1 MSSHHTSAKA
11 GSKDRGKAID
21 VALARANAEAAS
33 ASHQGAHAIGDE
45 ALLASRGDALRGRLG
60 NRALGALL
68 QGALVQG
75 GASARMRTLPRDE
88 HEAERAADAQA
99 QIALQP
105 RSPAAAVSVRARPAL
120 AEVAVPAQTPDHVR
134 AVISARSE
142 NLQQGLAEEMGQAF
156 DLDLGG
162 VAIHRDAGAARSAAL
177 LGAQA
182 YTLGRHVVFGHDRY
196 APHSPGGRALIAH
209 ELAHVT
215 QQQHGTPRVQCKK
228 GDAPK
233 ITYLEVAAEGFDE
246 AALNFAAMLAQK
258 VKLAKARIVIVN
270 GPNVKIYDE
279 AGKPV
284 VKKFFHLTAPSSL
297 PIGVY
302 GRANAGRALHAV
314 GVRPDGGWFDAGAVV
329 IQGGIDFSKNID
341 DQEAFDAALNV
352 GAPTYYV
359 SPSSTAAPPT
369 ADAPPPVPIEN
380 LPEFMEFEAK
390 TKANLPAWPSAT
402 LPLTSQIAT
411 VNSSGT
417 FICRVD
423 KNQGSNTLDR
433 VTNLMQ
439 PTSFRWEVLKL
450 DEKLRVTGK
459 KKTSG
464 WDAAVEGFARRK
476 RQLADDKAAMLG
488 DRRRQS
494 IPESIFRAAIYEQ
507 TKTARESLAMVGQ
520 TVMTVI
526 NAITGGPN
534 QLTTEDVMDVP
545 FKQQGDYFVRCLAT
559 QVVPKD
565 AKYRRAT
572 SVSGVMVSVYD
583 IQDVARDALS
593 SGDALKAD
601 AEKSVAE
608 VQAELDQL
616 DEDIENGVGDVVIK
630 RSERAYRALTLD
642 YFKDL
647 AAAGGNPLNAKV
659 AEQNLLKSQIAYFD
673 SDDYPQEE
681 KYRAFKDAKLEQLR
695 KRLKVVDAEVAR
707 MRGALSER
715 DSQIEPVGYMRAVL
729 VDEVTSAK
737 TPLVFAVGERR
748 YIAADNLEVVIAD
761 VTGAKGRTFSASA
774 SGALGAGRQDA
785 WLDAMTDLRRNLNRG
800 RGWISYE
807 VPPSYQRWKDEL
819 PNPMKLEMSASAQ
832 VKETIDDAAHALTI
846 GAILAAPFTGGAS
859 LSILAVLA
867 PIQAASSLYNIVNR
881 AAYSDLELDQE
892 AVFDL
897 INVATL
903 GLGKLST
910 VGKAGSR
917 GLAIVASSSRIAI
930 KLINGGQFLVISYE
944 TFNALMEEGDP
955 NGDPRELRRKKLL
968 KLLSWFEQAAIPVSE
983 KLFSEA
989 HGPAARKDKT
999 SEGKDARLNFEEPT
1013 QAKPAARKPTVKEGA
1028 LVEPGA
1034 KPTEHGT
1041 AVEGGAPGAAQP
1053 AVFKPSKTQMRGV
1066 PESLQGKVAVVEGMG
1081 KDARVV
1087 YKRAKNGLITDVQ
1100 IQIGE
1105 KASAA
1110 DVKTHAAVAELILKY
1125 SGVGGRMRRL
1135 LGRFI
1140 DLFAG
1145 PEAKRPEI
1153 GSRAWE
1159 AKFELVKLDRMM
1171 RERHAE
1177 LATIADQP
1185 AAQRDLARQK
1195 ELMSDLDS
1203 LELQYQEHAEVF
1215 NAIEMGTAQ
1224 GRGYIAAEGMAEG
1237 ERVRIAR
1244 KLPEAPS
1251 GYRWRFRK
1259 GRLEVVGDPD
1269 RKKLVYDEA
1278 KGKFVAD
1285 TGARVPDRF
1294 DSGIDKRKAFRDL
1307 GGYDPDTSFGG
1318 FVKLLLEQG
1327 LIKSREDVIK
1337 AMGEPGGRTHDT
1349 VRGNVKD
1356 VFKTKLIA
1364 QITSTA
1370 YLKQT
1375 ARYKEVLRRSGDA
1388 TQARR
1393 AAGMEEMLRLS
1404 ERLGPEERGVLGER
1418 VYAEL
1423 FGGKQGVAHVDVSPA
1438 ELAAAKGIAESEVPL
1453 GRSIDRMD
1461 GTRAR
1466 ELKNVS
1472 TRLGPRERGQ
1482 IDDMLAMVGSK
1493 VQPSSGA
1500 PRTIEQVSVAFLDPK
1515 GGVANA
1521 SLAYEIL
1528 SANPKA
1534 PLTFEFHTADGKVL
1548 KVTAKNMSIL
1558 QEPGFAA
1565 KLGVPGK

>member
-1 MSSHHTSAKA
+1 MGTVKRRARRRHAA
-11 GSKDRGKAID
+11 GRLGATPAIG
-21 VALARANAEAAS
+21 AAS
-33 ASHQGAHAIGDE
+33 QSSRAPATTTPSMQCVGNRGMQALLLHGKHMPSDSPVLEREAELAANQFARRAVITPSQPYASTGDE
-45 ALLASRGDALRGRLG
+45 AKQRPH
-60 NRALGALL
+60 
-68 QGALVQG
+68 G
-75 GASARMRTLPRDE
+75 GG
-88 HEAERAADAQA
+88 
-99 QIALQP
+99 
-105 RSPAAAVSVRARPAL
+105 
-120 AEVAVPAQTPDHVR
+120 PAQWMGDVPDHVR
-134 AVISARSE
+134 DTVTKAGQK
-142 NLQQGLAEEMGQAF
+142 LDQGLATELGAAF
-156 DLDLGG
+156 DFDFSE
-162 VAIHRDAGAARSAAL
+162 VAVHRDARAAQSAAQ

-182 YTLGRHVVFGHDRY
+182 YTLGRHMVFGRDSY
-196 APHSPGGRALIAH
+196 APHSPGGRELIAH
-209 ELAHVT
+209 ELAHVV
-215 QQQHGTPRVQCKK
+215 QQQHGAPRVQCKK
-228 GDAPK
+228 GKAPAL
-233 ITYLEVAAEGFDE
+233 TYLEVAATGFDD
-246 AALNFAAMLAQK
+246 AAASFAAMLKQK
-258 VKLAKARIVIVN
+258 GKISKARILVVN

-279 AGKPV
+279 DGKPV
-284 VKKFFHLTAPSSL
+284 AKKFFHLTAPGSL
-297 PIGVY
+297 PIGVF
-302 GRANAGRALHAV
+302 GRAGGGRQLHALA
-314 GVRPDGGWFDAGAVV
+314 VRPDGGWYDGGSV
-329 IQGGIDFSKNID
+329 ITEGTLDFSKNID
-341 DQEAFDAALNV
+341 DQEEFDKLLNV

-359 SPSSTAAPPT
+359 SPSSTATPPT
-369 ADAPPPVPIEN
+369 ADAPAPVPIEN
-380 LPEFMEFEAK
+380 LPEFMEFQAK

-402 LPLTSQIAT
+402 LPLTSQLAT
-411 VNSSGT
+411 VNSTGT

-423 KNQGSNTLDR
+423 KNQGSNLIDR

-450 DEKLRVTGK
+450 DEKLRVSGK
-459 KKTSG
+459 KRTTG

-507 TKTARESLAMVGQ
+507 TKNARESLAMVGQ

-526 NAITGGPN
+526 NAITGGPS

-545 FKQQGDYFVRCLAT
+545 FKTQGDYFVRCLAT
-559 QVVPKD
+559 QVVPSD

-583 IQDVARDALS
+583 IQDVARDALA
-593 SGDALKAD
+593 SGAELKAD
-601 AEKSVAE
+601 AETSVAA

-616 DEDIENGVGDVVIK
+616 DEDIKAGVGDVVIK
-630 RSERAYRALTLD
+630 RSERAYKAWTLD

-647 AAAGGNPLNAKV
+647 AAAGGDPLNAKV
-659 AEQNLLKSQIAYFD
+659 AEQNLLKSQLAYFD
-673 SDDYPQEE
+673 SDEFPSDEQ
-681 KYRAFKDAKLEQLR
+681 YRAFKQAKVAKLKE
-695 KRLKVVDAEVAR
+695 RLKVVDAEVAR
-707 MRGALSER
+707 MRGALTEH

-729 VDEVTSAK
+729 IDEVTSAK
-737 TPLVFAVGERR
+737 TPLTFSVGERR

-761 VTGAKGRTFSASA
+761 VTGTKGRTFSASA

-807 VPPSYQRWKDEL
+807 VPPPYQRWKSEL

-832 VKETIDDAAHALTI
+832 VKETIDDTAHALTI
-846 GAILAAPFTGGAS
+846 AAILAAPFTGGAS

-881 AAYSDLELDQE
+881 SAYGDLELDQE

-910 VGKAGSR
+910 VGKVGSR
-917 GLAIVASSSRIAI
+917 GLAIVASSSKIAI
-930 KLINGGQFLVISYE
+930 KLLNGGQFLVVSYE

-955 NGDPRELRRKKLL
+955 NGDPREARRRKLL

-983 KLFSEA
+983 KLFAEA
-989 HGPAARKDKT
+989 HGPGKRPDKNP
-999 SEGKDARLNFEEPT
+999 EGKDAKLSFAEPT
-1013 QAKPAARKPTVKEGA
+1013 EALPRTRKPVVREGPLLEPSAKPKEPVAATEGKTGSDKLSSPTD
-1028 LVEPGA
+1028 
-1034 KPTEHGT
+1034 T
-1041 AVEGGAPGAAQP
+1041 APAA
-1053 AVFKPSKTQMRGV
+1053 FKPGKAQLRGV
-1066 PESLQGKVAVVEGMG
+1066 PESLSGKVAVVEGMG

-1100 IQIGE
+1100 IQIGA

-1110 DVKTHAAVAELILKY
+1110 DVRTHAAVAELILKY
-1125 SGVGGRMRRL
+1125 SGVGGRLRRL
-1135 LGRFI
+1135 LGNFV
-1140 DLFAG
+1140 DLFSG

-1159 AKFELVKLDRMM
+1159 SKFELIKLDRMM

-1177 LATIADQP
+1177 LAGIADQP
-1185 AAQRDLARQK
+1185 AAQRDAARQK
-1195 ELMSDLDS
+1195 ELLSDLDS
-1203 LELQYQEHAEVF
+1203 LEQQYQEHAEVF

-1224 GRGYIAAEGMAEG
+1224 GRGYIAAEGLAEG

-1259 GRLEVVGDPD
+1259 GQLEVVGDPGK
-1269 RKKLVYDEA
+1269 KKLVYDEG
-1278 KGKFVAD
+1278 KSKFVAD
-1285 TGARVPDRF
+1285 SGARVPERF
-1294 DSGIDKRKAFRDL
+1294 DTGIDKRKAFREL
-1307 GGYDPDTSFGG
+1307 GGYDPDSSFGG

-1349 VRGNVKD
+1349 IRGNVKEG
-1356 VFKTKLIA
+1356 FKAELVK
-1364 QITSTA
+1364 QITSPT
-1370 YLKQT
+1370 YLKKT
-1375 ARYKEVLRRSGDA
+1375 ARYREVLKHSGDA
-1388 TQARR
+1388 QQARR
-1393 AAGMEEMLRLS
+1393 AAGMEELLRIS
-1404 ERLGPEERGVLGER
+1404 ERLGAEERGSLGER
-1418 VYAEL
+1418 VYGVL
-1423 FGGKQGVAHVDVSPA
+1423 FGTSKGVEHVDVGPA
-1438 ELAAAKGIAESEVPL
+1438 ELAAAKGIPESKVAL

-1466 ELKNVS
+1466 EIKNVS

-1493 VQPSSGA
+1493 VQPSTGA

-1515 GGVANA
+1515 GGAANA
-1521 SLAYEIL
+1521 SLAFEIL

-1534 PLTFEFHTADGKVL
+1534 PLTFEFHTSDGKVL

-1558 QEPGFAA
+1558 QEPNFRT
-1565 KLGVPGK
+1565 KLGLPGP